1 MLERS
6 EVVFGYL
13 TLVYLSPCLKSK
25 HTSWFPGLV
34 KLFLNEPAPPAPP
47 VERLQL
53 GLLYGPNMV
62 KSSEYWSD
70 KDYVVILHDSINKI
84 GKLSRAKYLGT
95 RNVFEEGQVTK
106 TMGANNI
113 KFRKAIPPPIHNIE
127 SVYRNFSSLH

>member
-53 GLLYGPNMV
+53 GLLDGPNMV
-62 KSSEYWSD
+62 KSS
-70 KDYVVILHDSINKI
+70 
-84 GKLSRAKYLGT
+84 
-95 RNVFEEGQVTK
+95 
-106 TMGANNI
+106 
-113 KFRKAIPPPIHNIE
+113 
-127 SVYRNFSSLH
+127 